1 MISIREGY
9 IYRFREALWSVF
21 FVDGANFCWR
31 TINHAAPK
39 E

>member
-21 FVDGANFCWR
+21 FVDGANFCWH